1 MEAKKKYLVCERRSV
16 FALLTLSAG
25 MMGAYTFNLRGGCS
39 ATPKRPTWC

>member
-25 MMGAYTFNLRGGCS
+25 MMGCS

>member
-25 MMGAYTFNLRGGCS
+25 ILS
-39 ATPKRPTWC
+39 LLLQ